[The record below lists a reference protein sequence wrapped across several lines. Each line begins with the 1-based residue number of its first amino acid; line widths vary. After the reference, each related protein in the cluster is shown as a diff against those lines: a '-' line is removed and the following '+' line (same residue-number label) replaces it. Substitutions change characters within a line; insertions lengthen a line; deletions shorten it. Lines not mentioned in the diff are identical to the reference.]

1 MREALIVSAVRTP
14 IGRATRGTLRYTR
27 PDDLAAIAI
36 RAAVERAKGLSPEEI
51 EDIVLGC
58 AMPEQEQGMNIARMA
73 ALRAGIPPSVPAF
86 TLNRL
91 CASGLEAIVVGA
103 MRILTGQAEVV
114 VAGGVESMSLVPF
127 DKLPIKPNPALIH
140 DYPDAY
146 LSMGLTAENLVE
158 RWDISREE
166 ADTFSFESHQKALA
180 AIDAGKFKEEIVPVP
195 VQFQEMRPDGQI
207 VTTEILFDTDEG
219 PRRDTSLEALAT
231 LKPAFHAKGT
241 VTAGNSSQRSDG
253 AAAVVLMSSTKAD
266 TFGLQ
271 PLGRFVDYTVTG
283 VPPEIMGIGPAYAIP
298 KLLKQVSDR
307 CGMPLNVEDIA
318 VIELNEAF
326 ASQALAV
333 MKEFPLP
340 LERVNPNGG
349 AVALGHPLGCTGAR
363 QTVTL
368 LHELRRRGGGLG
380 LVTMC
385 VGGGMGAAGL
395 FEAC

>member
-1 MREALIVSAVRTP
+1 MKEAVIVSAARTP

-27 PDDLAAIAI
+27 PDDLAAIAMK
-36 RAAVERAKGLSPEEI
+36 AAIERATGLNAEQI

-73 ALRAGIPPSVPAF
+73 ALRAGIPSSVPAF

-91 CASGLEAIVVGA
+91 CASGLEAIAVGA
-103 MRILTGQAEVV
+103 MRIMTEQAEIV

-127 DKLPIKPNPALIH
+127 DKSPIKPNPVLVH

-146 LSMGLTAENLVE
+146 LSMGLTAENLVK
-158 RWDISREE
+158 RWNISRAE
-166 ADTFSFESHQKALA
+166 ADAFSYESHRKALA
-180 AIDAGKFKEEIVPVP
+180 AIDTGKFKDEIVPVP
-195 VQFQEMRPDGQI
+195 VKFQEMTSDGKI
-207 VTTEILFDTDEG
+207 VTQEVLFDTDEG
-219 PRRDTSLEALAT
+219 PRRDTSLEALAA
-231 LKPAFHAKGT
+231 LKPAFQQNGT
-241 VTAGNSSQRSDG
+241 ITAGNSSQRSDG
-253 AAAVVLMSSTKAD
+253 AAAVVLMSAVKAD
-266 TFGLQ
+266 EFELP

-298 KLLKQVSDR
+298 KLLKRVSER
-307 CGMPLNVEDIA
+307 REKSLSVEDIE

-326 ASQALAV
+326 AAQALAV
-333 MKEFPLP
+333 MKEYPLP

-368 LHELRRRGGGLG
+368 LHELRRRGGGIG
-380 LVTMC
+380 MVTMC

-395 FEAC
+395 FEV

>member
-1 MREALIVSAVRTP
+1 MKEAVIVSAARTP

-27 PDDLAAIAI
+27 PDDLAAMAI
-36 RAAVERAKGLSPEEI
+36 KAAIERATGLNAERI

-91 CASGLEAIVVGA
+91 CASGLEAVAVGA
-103 MRILTGQAEVV
+103 MRIMTGQAEVV

-127 DKLPIKPNPALIH
+127 DKSPIKPNPALMH

-158 RWDISREE
+158 RWNISREE
-166 ADTFSFESHQKALA
+166 ADTFSFESHRKALA

-195 VQFQEMRPDGQI
+195 VKFQEMTPDGKI
-207 VTTEILFDTDEG
+207 VTREVLFDTDEG
-219 PRRDTSLEALAT
+219 PRRDTSLEALAA
-231 LKPAFHAKGT
+231 LKPAFQQNGT
-241 VTAGNSSQRSDG
+241 ITAGNSSQRSDG
-253 AAAVVLMSSTKAD
+253 AAAVVLMSATQAD
-266 TFGLQ
+266 EFGLS
-271 PLGRFVDYTVTG
+271 PLGRFVGYTVTG

-298 KLLKQVSDR
+298 RLLKQVSER
-307 CGMPLNVEDIA
+307 CGKSLSVEDIE

-326 ASQALAV
+326 AAQALAV
-333 MKEFPLP
+333 MKEYPLP
-340 LERVNPNGG
+340 QERVNPNGG

-368 LHELRRRGGGLG
+368 LHELRRRGGGVG
-380 LVTMC
+380 MVTMC

-395 FEAC
+395 FEA

>member
-1 MREALIVSAVRTP
+1 MKEAVIVSAARTP

-27 PDDLAAIAI
+27 PDDLAAIAMK
-36 RAAVERAKGLSPEEI
+36 AAIERATGLNAEQI

-73 ALRAGIPPSVPAF
+73 ALRAGIPSSVPAF

-91 CASGLEAIVVGA
+91 CASGLEAIAVGA
-103 MRILTGQAEVV
+103 MRIMTEQAEIV

-127 DKLPIKPNPALIH
+127 DKSPIKPNPVLVH

-146 LSMGLTAENLVE
+146 LSMGLTAENLVK
-158 RWDISREE
+158 RWNISRAE
-166 ADTFSFESHQKALA
+166 ADAFSYESHRKALA
-180 AIDAGKFKEEIVPVP
+180 AIDAGKFKDEIVPVP
-195 VQFQEMRPDGQI
+195 VKFQEMTSDGKI
-207 VTTEILFDTDEG
+207 VTQEVLFDTDEG
-219 PRRDTSLEALAT
+219 PRRDTSLEALAA
-231 LKPAFHAKGT
+231 LKPAFQQNGT
-241 VTAGNSSQRSDG
+241 ITAGNSSQRSDG
-253 AAAVVLMSSTKAD
+253 AAAVVLMSAVKAD
-266 TFGLQ
+266 EFELP

-298 KLLKQVSDR
+298 KLLKRVSER
-307 CGMPLNVEDIA
+307 REKSLSVEDIE

-326 ASQALAV
+326 AAQALAV
-333 MKEFPLP
+333 MKEYPLP

-368 LHELRRRGGGLG
+368 LHELRRRGGGIG
-380 LVTMC
+380 MVTMC

-395 FEAC
+395 FEV